1 MWETIG
7 LHLCVQRLWRRHRR
21 QTYLDERK
29 HDISFNICQHKM
41 YTSIKSIVFPQQLH
55 ALTMAIDIY
64 YDAIWTHNVEAIKP
78 LKRLA
83 GRLVNIPFNYL
94 FSTGIDLLNTEK
106 WTSSDVRDPSSTSFV
121 QDATVDKHI
130 LTSVNTTFQLTHV
143 NIALKL

>member
-7 LHLCVQRLWRRHRR
+7 LHQCVQRLWRGHRR

-55 ALTMAIDIY
+55 ALAMAIDIY
-64 YDAIWTHNVEAIKP
+64 YDTIWTHNVEAIKP

-83 GRLVNIPFNYL
+83 GRLVNYL

-106 WTSSDVRDPSSTSFV
+106 STSSDVRDPPSTSIV
-121 QDATVDKHI
+121 QDAKVDKHI

-143 NIALKL
+143 TIALKL